1 MNKIKLLLSLIFA
14 SLFFTAC
21 QNLTESID
29 QSSEP
34 ADEPVRVQTGRVSG
48 SLYFYGDVFPEDL
61 IQLSDDSENQN
72 NSRSL
77 FPLKPDLT
85 DSSYEIII
93 SAVKQSDNSKDS
105 AVITDLNNSSTP
117 CIFSVTNLTLDI
129 WYKIK
134 IEVKSGDT
142 VILEG
147 LSERFQLTSGSPV
160 NPNMHITLAPLQSQ
174 NGTGT
179 VILNTTV
186 YSDIKSVYYSVVS
199 NAEKWTNNGVRTA
212 SLYVENFSASNPLI
226 NETNVPSGS
235 YDFLIKFYS
244 STDCSGSPLYV
255 TRQSV
260 NVFDGLTTSRWAGN
274 DECISDGGSG
284 VTLNIT
290 EELCNNFN
298 IITDFYIDS
307 NNGRAD
313 NSGTWVYPLQT
324 IEQAFAKM
332 NDSSKD
338 YTINISTDL
347 GPQEINISSITA
359 NSVTIRGDGENIKIQ
374 GDSTHRALYLNTPSG
389 KDIIIE
395 NIKITGGTSEYGGG
409 IYIGGQSKIS
419 LGNEVLVTNNTATQ
433 SGGGIYITG
442 ASDANYPTLSILPG
456 AKITGNINS
465 ATGKG
470 ISVDKYAKVTM
481 TGGEI
486 YDNTGSGTNGG
497 GIYLNDH
504 AEYTITGGKIS
515 GNESSSGGAVY
526 ITEGC
531 KFIMSGSAYLPYGA
545 NGATGAGKN
554 DIYLPSSNTCIYI
567 GGHLIPPSE
576 ATVNGT
582 TIVAT
587 ITSYEWNYG
596 IKVLEGLADT
606 YENIQS
612 DIDYF
617 NVSDTNGWTVM
628 LSGDN
633 KTATLAKPIYVAAS
647 DSTRKV
653 CSAPPSTGANGSK
666 AKPYSKLEDAL
677 SQLNNKDADFYIYID
692 GIIEGEQKI
701 EELGKTS
708 AASHKAKSLT
718 VTGINDLDSQGKPQ
732 DGFNGAFTAIQDDKS
747 VLSISSG
754 SLALNNATPVTLTNL
769 LIKGGWSKAN
779 GSGLKLSNNAN
790 VIISDG
796 VLIKENI
803 TTANGG
809 GISCTNSLL
818 TINGGEISGN
828 TAVKGDAVY
837 LSGAANTYPLSL
849 SGNVYIP
856 AGANGANHICVEN
869 GIVKLEGTLANH
881 NSSSKI
887 QIMHG
892 KPNRGFALL
901 GGTKLSNEIGKV
913 SLVLNSGFILESSG
927 TNIGKLK
934 LKNTPSTLY
943 VNYSS
948 TDAFDATSSDYAG
961 TKAGEYDYIWN
972 PAGSGTTCYN
982 ENSTMPS
989 DKPFKNLK
997 TALLFI
1003 TNQNVKQNYTIKIIG
1018 ELSGSQS
1025 IENDTSTAKPVTLD
1039 TSTTVSA
1046 ITLEGNTGSSTDS
1059 INGGYSSTSQQKGR
1073 ALKINTS
1080 VPVTITKLKITGG
1093 WTNNSNNEEG
1103 FGGGIYINGNGTV
1116 KLSDDS
1122 VIIGNHANFGGG
1134 IYVSSG
1140 STLFMYGTAL
1150 IGQSGY
1156 TGTSDLGFNNA
1167 NINAARHSGGGIYS
1181 VGAVYIG
1188 YSGFDENSKPA
1199 GTAMSNSSSYG
1210 ILRNYALDAGG
1221 GICSANGTLVIN
1233 NGYIRDNKT
1242 AGTGGGIYCTGN
1254 NNSIKTAY
1262 INSNEAAS
1270 GGGIAVSGSGLLTI
1284 DDDVTME
1291 SNHASNN
1298 GGAIFLGVGNLV
1310 ISKGHIG
1317 GATNTKKNKADGNGG
1332 AIFVNGTVKLSG
1344 DLVFSS
1350 GGAGVDDIYLPQNKI
1365 ISTGGITRNTH
1376 ISVTMANY
1384 SAGATVLSKADGC
1397 SDEDFQSDIS
1407 KYTISNR
1414 SWGISDEGLL
1424 QAVVSVTADEAVD
1437 ALDSIQN
1444 GQILKIIGS
1453 ITPTQLTQIKTK
1465 LNTIANAIRSG
1476 TMDAKLFSLDLS
1488 GVTGLTVIP
1497 DELFYAGSDYKN
1509 IYPLETIKL
1518 PSTVTQI
1525 GNKAFGLNHNLKS
1538 VNIPDGVTSIGYE
1551 AFKYTVIENITIPAT
1566 VTAIGAGAFTESSI
1580 KKLIIPDSV
1589 TSLGVEVAYRCHN
1602 LEEIRFPDNSSIT
1615 EIPESSCSSCEN
1627 LTTVTYGSYITKIGE
1642 SAFSACR
1649 QSLEAFEIQ
1658 PQITELGR
1666 CSFSSTN
1673 SLSSITIPANC
1684 RKIGEYAFSGSGL
1697 TSISFEVTS
1706 GWKKSEDNTPVNVT
1720 SPDFLNDLTYSAMY
1734 GVTGQMPELV
1744 R

>member
-34 ADEPVRVQTGRVSG
+34 ADEPVRLQTGRVSG

-142 VILEG
+142 FILEG

-160 NPNMHITLAPLQSQ
+160 NPNMHITLAPVQSQ

-212 SLYVENFSASNPLI
+212 SLSVENFSASNPLI

-307 NNGRAD
+307 NLGRAD

-442 ASDANYPTLSILPG
+442 ASNANYPTLSILPG
-456 AKITGNINS
+456 AKITGNINT

-470 ISVDKYAKVTM
+470 ISADKYAKVTM

-554 DIYLPSSNTCIYI
+554 DIYLPSSNTCVYI
-567 GGHLIPPSE
+567 GGHLIPPSA

-633 KTATLAKPIYVAAS
+633 KTAVLAKPIYVAAS

-677 SQLNNKDADFYIYID
+677 SDLNNKDADFYIYID

-708 AASHKAKSLT
+708 TASHKAKSLT

-732 DGFNGAFTAIQDDKS
+732 DGFNGAFTAIQDNKS

-754 SLALNNATPVTLTNL
+754 SLTLNNATPVTLTNL

-901 GGTKLSNEIGKV
+901 GGTKLSDEIGKV

-1018 ELSGSQS
+1018 GLSGSQS
-1025 IENDTSTAKPVTLD
+1025 IENDTSTTKPVTLD
-1039 TSTTVSA
+1039 TSATVSA

-1059 INGGYSSTSQQKGR
+1059 INGGYSSTSQQNGR

-1103 FGGGIYINGNGTV
+1103 YGGGIYITGNGTV

-1122 VIIGNHANFGGG
+1122 IIIGNHANFGGG

-1167 NINAARHSGGGIYS
+1167 NINAARKSGGGIYS
-1181 VGAVYIG
+1181 VGSVYIG

-1210 ILRNYALDAGG
+1210 ILRNYALEVGG
-1221 GICSANGTLVIN
+1221 GICSSNGTLVIN

-1262 INSNEAAS
+1262 INSNDAAS
-1270 GGGIAVSGSGLLTI
+1270 GGGIAVSSGLLTI

-1310 ISKGHIG
+1310 MSKGHIG
-1317 GATNTKKNKADGNGG
+1317 GATNTKKNRADGNGG

-1376 ISVTMANY
+1376 IAVTMASY

-1414 SWGISDEGLL
+1414 SWGISNEGLL

-1437 ALDSIQN
+1437 ALDNIQN
-1444 GQILKIIGS
+1444 GQILKITGS
-1453 ITPTQLTQIKTK
+1453 ITPNQLTQIKTK
-1465 LNTIANAIRSG
+1465 LNSIANAIWSG

-1488 GVTGLTVIP
+1488 GVTGLTAIP
-1497 DELFYAGSDYKN
+1497 NELFYAGIDYKN

-1518 PSTVTQI
+1518 PSSVTQI

-1642 SAFSACR
+1642 SAFSAC
-1649 QSLEAFEIQ
+1649 QSLESFEIQ

-1673 SLSSITIPANC
+1673 TLSSITIPASC

-1697 TSISFEVTS
+1697 SSISFEVTS

>member
-34 ADEPVRVQTGRVSG
+34 ADEPVRVQTGSVSG
-48 SLYFYGDVFPEDL
+48 SLYFYGDVFPENL
-61 IQLSDDSENQN
+61 VQLSDDSENQN
-72 NSRSL
+72 SSRSL

-93 SAVKQSDNSKDS
+93 SAIKQSDNSKDS

-212 SLYVENFSASNPLI
+212 SLSVENFSASNPLI

-260 NVFDGLTTSRWAGN
+260 NVFDGLTTTRWAGN

-307 NNGRAD
+307 NIGRAD

-395 NIKITGGTSEYGGG
+395 NIKISGGTSEYGGG

-442 ASDANYPTLSILPG
+442 ASNTNYPTLSILPG
-456 AKITGNINS
+456 AKITGNINT

-515 GNESSSGGAVY
+515 GNESSFGGAVY

-531 KFIMSGSAYLPYGA
+531 KFIMSGAAYLPYGV

-567 GGHLIPPSE
+567 GGQLTPPSA

-617 NVSDTNGWTVM
+617 NVSDTTGWTVM

-633 KTATLAKPIYVAAS
+633 KTAALAKPIYVAAS
-647 DSTRKV
+647 DSSRKV
-653 CSAPPSTGANGSK
+653 CSAPPLTGANGSK
-666 AKPYSKLEDAL
+666 AKPYSSLESAMAKLTNVNVDY
-677 SQLNNKDADFYIYID
+677 YIFID
-692 GIIEGEQKI
+692 GIITGEQK
-701 EELGKTS
+701 LTSFGKTTS
-708 AASHKAKSLT
+708 SSHKAKSITIKGLN
-718 VTGINDLDSQGKPQ
+718 GLDSNGKPK
-732 DGFNGAFTAIQDDKS
+732 DGFNGAYTQIQNDKT
-747 VLSISSG
+747 VLLIDSSAG
-754 SLALNNATPVTLTNL
+754 LNVTSNVILENL
-769 LIKGGWSKAN
+769 IIKGGWTKSN
-779 GSGLKLSNNAN
+779 GAGLQVNGQSN
-790 VIISDG
+790 VTISDG
-796 VLIKENI
+796 VLITGNI
-803 TTANGG
+803 TTGNGG
-809 GISCTNSLL
+809 GVSCVSSKL

-828 TAVKGDAVY
+828 TAAMGDAAY
-837 LSGAANTYPLSL
+837 LSGHPDYYPICL
-849 SGNVYIP
+849 SGNAYIP
-856 AGANGANHICVEN
+856 AGENGANQICINN
-869 GIVKLEGTLANH
+869 GIVKVEGTLNNH
-881 NSSSKI
+881 SSDSKI
-887 QIMHG
+887 QIMHA
-892 KPNRGFALL
+892 KPNRNTTLL
-901 GGTKLSNEIGKV
+901 GGTKISDEIGKFA
-913 SLVLNSGFILESSG
+913 LVNNSGFILESSG

-982 ENSTMPS
+982 ENSTMSS

-1025 IENDTSTAKPVTLD
+1025 IENDTSITKPVTLD

-1059 INGGYSSTSQQKGR
+1059 INGGYSQYSQQKGR
-1073 ALKINTS
+1073 VLKINTS

-1093 WTNNSNNEEG
+1093 WTNDSNNEEG
-1103 FGGGIYINGNGTV
+1103 YGGGIYITGNGTV

-1156 TGTSDLGFNNA
+1156 TGTSDLQFNNA
-1167 NINAARHSGGGIYS
+1167 NINAARKSGGGIYS
-1181 VGAVYIG
+1181 VGSVYIG

-1221 GICSANGTLVIN
+1221 GICSSNGTLVIN

-1242 AGTGGGIYCTGN
+1242 SGTGGGIYCTGN
-1254 NNSIKTAY
+1254 NNSIKTAC
-1262 INSNEAAS
+1262 INSNEASS

-1310 ISKGHIG
+1310 MSDGQIG
-1317 GATNTKKNKADGNGG
+1317 GANNSTKNKADGNGG
-1332 AIFVNGTVKLSG
+1332 AIFVNGTVELSG
-1344 DLVFSS
+1344 DVVFTP
-1350 GGAGVDDIYLPQNKI
+1350 GGAGVNDIYLPQNKI
-1365 ISTGGITRNTH
+1365 ISTGGITRNIH
-1376 ISVTMANY
+1376 ISVTMASY
-1384 SAGATVLSKADGC
+1384 SVGATVLSKADGC

-1407 KYTISNR
+1407 KYTISNS
-1414 SWGISDEGLL
+1414 SWGISNEGLL
-1424 QAVVSVTADEAVD
+1424 QAVVSVTADEAVA

-1444 GQILKIIGS
+1444 GQILKITGS
-1453 ITPTQLTQIKTK
+1453 ITPTQLNQIKTK
-1465 LNTIANAIRSG
+1465 LNSIANAIWSG
-1476 TMDAKLFSLDLS
+1476 NMDAKLFSLDLS
-1488 GVTGLTVIP
+1488 GVTGLTAIP
-1497 DELFYAGSDYKN
+1497 NELFYAGIDYRD

-1551 AFKYTVIENITIPAT
+1551 AFKYTVIENITIPTT
-1566 VTAIGAGAFTESSI
+1566 VTTIGTGAFTESSI

-1642 SAFSACR
+1642 SAFSAC
-1649 QSLEAFEIQ
+1649 QSLESFEIQ

-1706 GWKKSEDNTPVNVT
+1706 GWKKSEDNTPENVT

-1734 GVTGQMPELV
+1734 GVSGQMPELV